1 MCISTRLCQRGS
13 RIVIPMPNIE
23 TRTGARTGT
32 RYVVRVRDPQPAPG
46 KSGYTSATFAT
57 RPEAERFCRDV
68 DDRGVAWALAEYRR
82 DKGVDSITL
91 DAWAERHFAALTE
104 ASGSTVSRYRKV
116 YAANWSPSLGSLP
129 LTTISRTHVATA
141 LNALEG
147 SDKTRKNKWAVLTHM
162 FKTAMQEGLIPRSPA
177 VGIKL
182 GRRTDHERAE
192 MRFLT
197 IPEFS
202 AILHATPDHW
212 RPLVMTLGGTGI
224 RWGEAAA
231 LTVGDLDLDAEQPIV
246 RVTKAEKADPDHPG
260 QVIVGPTKS
269 GKSRRTVTL
278 PPAVVDALHPLTK
291 GRKRTERLFLP
302 VGGGPLRHRTF
313 YRDIWLRKIL
323 PGANLEGVRLHDLR
337 HSHVAWLIA
346 DKVPLPVIQA
356 RLGHEKITTTI
367 DTYGHLLPDLQRA
380 AAEAAQNVFREIE
393 LPASPPE
400 LEP

>member
-1 MCISTRLCQRGS
+1 
-13 RIVIPMPNIE
+13 MPKPE
-23 TRTGARTGT
+23 KRERASGT
-32 RYVVRVRDPQPAPG
+32 VWAVRVRDPQPAPG
-46 KSGYTSATFAT
+46 KSGYTSATFPT
-57 RPEAERFCRDV
+57 EEEAKRFCRDV

-82 DKGVDSITL
+82 EKGVDSITL
-91 DAWAERHFAALTE
+91 DEWAAKHFAALTE
-104 ASGSTVSRYRKV
+104 PSGSTVTRYRKI
-116 YAANWSPSLGSLP
+116 YANHWQKPLGRLP
-129 LTTISRTHVATA
+129 LATITRTHVATA
-141 LNALEG
+141 LNDVPG

-197 IPEFS
+197 VPEFS
-202 AILHATPDHW
+202 RVLSATPDHW
-212 RPLVMTLGGTGI
+212 LPLVMFLGGTAA

-231 LTVGDLDLDAEQPIV
+231 LTIGDLDLDAAVPIV
-246 RVTKAEKADPDHPG
+246 RVVKAEKADPDRPG
-260 QVIVGPTKS
+260 HTIVGPTKS

-278 PPAVVDALHPLTK
+278 PPAVVDSLRPLIA
-291 GRKRTERLFLP
+291 GRKRGDRLFLP
-302 VGGGPLRHRTF
+302 PGGGPLRHRTF

-323 PGANLEGVRLHDLR
+323 PGAGLEGVRLHDLR

-346 DKVPLPVIQA
+346 DGVPLPVIQA

-380 AAEAAQNVFREIE
+380 AAEAAQNVFRAIE
-393 LPASPPE
+393 LPTPVERPE
-400 LEP
+400 LELV